1 MSKASHNALFHK
13 KTLKKFLDTYAFPV
27 DLEKR
32 HQKILPWIKT
42 LERGTLD
49 QVKETSLHG
58 DFLKN
63 IFQEVLG
70 YRSVI
75 EGEGRSWEIHAEK
88 TISGGGGA
96 ADGALGF
103 FSSLEGKKG
112 AVKLKGRTI
121 APIELKGAKNDLD
134 RPAPGRKESAVHQGW
149 RYANYTPDCKW
160 VIVSNYREIR
170 LYQTSKTPAFYERFN
185 LKELAEVDEFK
196 KFYFLLCRQNFLPNE
211 SDVTKPSR
219 LDEILRQSG
228 EAEESVTKALYKE
241 YKNVRLAL
249 AQHFRAI
256 GPKNLPNREEVLI
269 EKAQKVLDR
278 ILFIA
283 FAEDRRLIPDK
294 TLAQAHNNK
303 DLYSPRSIWENY
315 KTVFHWIDKGNENP
329 SIPGYNGGLFKL
341 DSLLDESL
349 DVPDEI
355 CSQLKELARF
365 DFDDEV
371 SVDILG
377 RIFEQSVTDLEELR
391 ALAKGEDYD
400 LKKGKRRKDG
410 VFYTPAFITQFI
422 VELALGSYL
431 ERRQQQL
438 PERKA
443 LSDIASNATKQRRE
457 AEIRFWEAYRDQV
470 LLKTRIIDPACG
482 SGAFLIAAFEY
493 LSRQYDIV
501 NEAIADLKG
510 SSRRKKDSVGQR
522 SLFDL
527 NKTILNGN
535 LYGVDLSPESVEITK
550 LALWLKTAEPGKQ
563 LTYLDNNI
571 RSGNSIIAD
580 LQAHPNAFNWE
591 SAFPDVFADGGFDV
605 VIGNPPYVRQEL
617 LTPFKSYLEKH
628 YTTYDGM
635 ADIYVYFYEKG
646 LNILR
651 PNGILSYI
659 VTNKWLRAG
668 YGKPLRQFF
677 SENSIFEKIIDF
689 GHAPIFEDAD
699 VFPCV
704 VSARKTE
711 NEEIKEFQKLESPV
725 RVCSVPR
732 DQLKNI
738 NLLQYINQEGY
749 EIPWSR
755 YSEDEW
761 SLEHPVVEKLME
773 KIVQAGEG
781 LKSFANS
788 EIYRGVTTGL
798 NTAFLIDQET
808 RDRLVQEDA
817 KSAEVIKPYL
827 RGQDIGRWNANWQK
841 LWMIFTR
848 RGIDI
853 DKYSAVKKHLE
864 AFRERLEPKPKDWDK
879 VKDGK
884 WPGRKGGSY
893 KWYEI
898 QDSTDYW
905 RFFEKPKIFYQ
916 EIQFHPRYA
925 YSGDSSFANNKVSFI
940 TSGDLYLLAALNSPL
955 LWWHN
960 WRHFPHM
967 KDEALAPV
975 GYLLENLPI
984 AAPTDKIRAEVESA
998 VQRLLKLTKANQE
1011 ANREVLDW
1019 LQIEHGI
1026 EKPGNKLGDFASQP
1040 INDFLKEVK
1049 KRRPKSTG
1057 SFSPGILKELK
1068 DVYNDYALPIQ
1079 SRLSES
1085 LTLEH
1090 RISDLV
1096 NESYGLTPEEI
1107 DLMWK
1112 TAPLRMPFQKPSA
1125 R

>member
-13 KTLKKFLDTYAFPV
+13 KTLKKFLNTYAFPA
-27 DLEKR
+27 DLDKR
-32 HQKILPWIKT
+32 RQKMLPWIKT
-42 LERGTLD
+42 LERGTLN

-75 EGEGRSWEIHAEK
+75 EGEGRVWEIHAEK

-96 ADGALGF
+96 ADGALGL
-103 FSSLEGKKG
+103 FSSLEGRKG
-112 AVKLKGRTI
+112 AIKLKGRTI

-185 LKELAEVDEFK
+185 LKDLAEIDEFK
-196 KFYFLLCRQNFLPNE
+196 KFYLLLCRQNFLPDE

-219 LDEILRQSG
+219 TDEILRQSG

-241 YKNVRLAL
+241 YKNVRLTL
-249 AQHFRAI
+249 AQHFRAF
-256 GPKNLPNREEVLI
+256 GQKDLPNREEVLL

-294 TLAQAHNNK
+294 TLAQAHDSK

-315 KTVFHWIDKGNENP
+315 KTVFRWIDKGNENP
-329 SIPGYNGGLFKL
+329 SIPGYNGGLFKF

-355 CSQLKELARF
+355 CSQLKDLARF

-422 VELALGSYL
+422 VGLALGGYL
-431 ERRQQQL
+431 ESRQHEL
-438 PERKA
+438 PERKV

-470 LLKTRIIDPACG
+470 LLKTRILDPACG

-510 SSRRKKDSVGQR
+510 NSRRKKDSVGQR

-550 LALWLKTAEPGKQ
+550 LALWLKTAEKGKQ
-563 LTYLDNNI
+563 LTYLDDNI
-571 RSGNSIIAD
+571 QAGNSIISD
-580 LQAHPNAFNWE
+580 SQVHH
-591 SAFPDVFADGGFDV
+591 SAFDWEKAFPEVFADGGFDV

-617 LTPFKSYLEKH
+617 LIPFKPYLQDH
-628 YTTYDGM
+628 YATYDGS
-635 ADIYVYFYEKG
+635 ADVYVYFYEKG

-659 VTNKWLRAG
+659 VTNKWFRASYGEQLR
-668 YGKPLRQFF
+668 KFF
-677 SENSIFEKIIDF
+677 AEKSLVEEIIDF

-699 VFPCV
+699 VFPCII
-704 VSARKTE
+704 SARKLE
-711 NEEIKEFQKLESPV
+711 RLEVEESRRLDLSV

-732 DQLKNI
+732 EHLKNI
-738 NLLQYINQEGY
+738 NLPQYVNQESY
-749 EIPWSR
+749 RIPWSR
-755 YSEDEW
+755 YGKDKW
-761 SLEHPVVEKLME
+761 SLEPPQAERLMDKL
-773 KIVQAGEG
+773 K
-781 LKSFANS
+781 ANGAYLD
-788 EIYRGVTTGL
+788 EVLGTAPIYGIKTGY
-798 NTAFLIDQET
+798 NKAFLIPEKT
-808 RDRLVQEDA
+808 RNEIVARDSH
-817 KSAEVIKPYL
+817 SAQIIKPYL
-827 RGQDIGRWNANWQK
+827 RGQDIDRWNSEWQN
-841 LWMIFTR
+841 LWMVMTTPDIE
-848 RGIDI
+848 IDQYPGVKEHLGQYR
-853 DKYSAVKKHLE
+853 DRLCARAGKQKWWQLQSMPTKYK
-864 AFRERLEPKPKDWDK
+864 R
-879 VKDGK
+879 
-884 WPGRKGGSY
+884 
-893 KWYEI
+893 
-898 QDSTDYW
+898 
-905 RFFEKPKIFYQ
+905 FEKAKIIYQ
-916 EIQFHPRYA
+916 EIQFHPSYC
-925 YSGDSSFANNKVSFI
+925 YDTEGYYTNNKCFI
-940 TSGDLYLLAALNSPL
+940 LPTEHLSTLAVLNSPL
-955 LWWHN
+955 GWWYN
-960 WRHFPHM
+960 WRYLPHM
-967 KDEALAPV
+967 KDDALTPK
-975 GYLLENLPI
+975 GELIKNFPI
-984 AAPTDKIRAEVESA
+984 ASFLDETREEVEFT
-998 VQRLLKLTKANQE
+998 VQRLIVLTKANQE
-1011 ANREVLDW
+1011 ATRDLLYW
-1019 LQIEHGI
+1019 LRLEHGI
-1026 EKPGNKLGDFASQP
+1026 EKPGNNLNDFAS
-1040 INDFLKEVK
+1040 IALDNFLKEVK
-1049 KRRPKSTG
+1049 KRRSKAASSIGPKL
-1057 SFSPGILKELK
+1057 LKELREA
-1068 DVYNDYALPIQ
+1068 YNDYALPIQ
-1079 SRLSES
+1079 ARRAEC

-1096 NESYGLTPEEI
+1096 NQAYDLTPEDIE
-1107 DLMWK
+1107 LMWK
-1112 TAPLRMPFQKPSA
+1112 TAPPRMPFQKP
-1125 R
+1125 